1 MQHTSRKLQVL
12 EMKIN
17 TFDLDSVSCAINKLK
32 MYRESIDIGLKTSI
46 SELTKKGYEY
56 MMSHV
61 PEDTGTLK
69 NSIIWEFDKL
79 TQKGTIKI
87 GADYV
92 LFVEYGT
99 GIVGKKF
106 PHPDPKSWKYDVN
119 NHGVK
124 GWWYFDD
131 SQNKIRWTRGRSA
144 SAFVYKTMK
153 FLEKEGGKGIV
164 VKMNG

>member
-1 MQHTSRKLQVL
+1 
-12 EMKIN
+12 MKIN
-17 TFDLDSVSCAINKLK
+17 AFDLDSVSSAINVLK
-32 MYRESIDIGLKTSI
+32 NYKQNLDTGLKTSI

-56 MMSHV
+56 MISIV
-61 PEDTGTLK
+61 PEDTGNLK
-69 NSIIWEFDKL
+69 NSIIWKFDNIN
-79 TQKGTIKI
+79 QKGTIKV
-87 GADYV
+87 GTNYA

-99 GIVGKKF
+99 GIVGKNF
-106 PHPDPKSWKYDVN
+106 SHPDPKNWKYDVN
-119 NHGVK
+119 EHGVK

-131 SQNKIRWTRGRSA
+131 SQNKIRWTRGRMA

>member
-1 MQHTSRKLQVL
+1 
-12 EMKIN
+12 MKIN
-17 TFDLDSVSCAINKLK
+17 AFDLDSVSSVINQLK
-32 MYRESIDIGLKTSI
+32 MRKESIDTGLKTSI

-56 MMSHV
+56 MISIV
-61 PEDTGTLK
+61 PEDTGNLK
-69 NSIIWEFDKL
+69 SSITWEFDN
-79 TQKGTIKI
+79 TSQKGIITI
-87 GADYV
+87 GTDYA

-119 NHGVK
+119 EHGVK

-131 SQNKIRWTRGRSA
+131 SQNRFRWTRGRSA